1 MLLLH
6 LAAAKMVSYEKQRCK
21 TFYTSNRREED
32 KLSSEKAVDA
42 VNMAKEVRKLLSI
55 SVANLVRFIHLSTD
69 PIIILVIRIKMT
81 LCHRL
86 PKEFEYC

>member
-32 KLSSEKAVDA
+32 KLSFEKAVDA

-55 SVANLVRFIHLSTD
+55 SVAYLVRSYSFIYRSYNYTCY
-69 PIIILVIRIKMT
+69 T
-81 LCHRL
+81 N
-86 PKEFEYC
+86 

>member
-1 MLLLH
+1 MILLH

-32 KLSSEKAVDA
+32 KLSFEKAVDA

-55 SVANLVRFIHLSTD
+55 SVANLVPSMNYSFICQSYNIT
-69 PIIILVIRIKMT
+69 
-81 LCHRL
+81 C
-86 PKEFEYC
+86 

>member
-32 KLSSEKAVDA
+32 KLSFERAVDA

-55 SVANLVRFIHLSTD
+55 LVANLLRFIHLYAN
-69 PIIILVIRIKMT
+69 PIILLVKRI
-81 LCHRL
+81 
-86 PKEFEYC
+86 